1 MSSQS
6 NHRDYA
12 LSSRRQSIPARVTPT
27 RASWIALTGIW
38 LMLAGCGGSSASSP
52 SPTSS
57 ATPTPSPTA
66 APTASPT
73 PTPLPQ
79 AATNASVFAVDCTT
93 QRAYVPMPFLSA
105 TGGEVAELDLSVD
118 PAQKDPRIATINLGI
133 DGYLPRAAAADPID
147 GTVLIASDNGF
158 NTGNLQLLNETNGTL
173 TTYAFP
179 TGSRPRFTDGVVY
192 DTKTGTAMVSM
203 SDAIADCTAASG
215 GCTGVA
221 LFNLAKAQFG
231 SLLVTGDILDSFAY
245 DGAGNLAL
253 GSAQALSPNLIG
265 VNPATPIACK
275 FADGNIV
282 GLNANPDA
290 IAVDPTTNLWV
301 VGNLDSPSASVVNL
315 TGSSFSAPPN
325 CQLSEGGTPPNS
337 VNFNTQSGTN
347 MAGASI
353 NPLTHQALISGN
365 LSNQVAL
372 LTLPAKPVS
381 QLTSAMVSGI
391 TSALPEDP
399 LGNESVAATYPYA
412 VVIDS
417 CHNFGYILEEQSN
430 FLVQID
436 LAAFQ
441 SNPAAIS
448 TALPSGQCAGT
459 TSTTFSCDN
468 GAGVKF
474 FPLPAVQ

>member
-6 NHRDYA
+6 KHRDFA
-12 LSSRRQSIPARVTPT
+12 LSSLRPWIPARVGAI
-27 RASWIALTGIW
+27 RASWIALAGIW
-38 LMLAGCGGSSASSP
+38 LMLSGCGGSSASSP

-57 ATPTPSPTA
+57 ASPTPTV

-73 PTPLPQ
+73 PTPVPQ
-79 AATNASVFAVDCTT
+79 AASNASVFAVDCTT

-105 TGGEVAELDLSVD
+105 TGGEMAELDLSVD
-118 PAQKDPRIATINLGI
+118 PAQKDPRIGTINLGI

-147 GTVLIASDNGF
+147 GEVFITSDNGL
-158 NTGNLQLLNETNGTL
+158 NTGNLQLLNETSGAL
-173 TTYAFP
+173 TTYPFP
-179 TGSRPRFTDGVVY
+179 TGSRPRTTDGVVY

-203 SDAIADCTAASG
+203 SDAVADCTAASG

-231 SLLVTGDILDSFAY
+231 SLLVTGDILDGFAY

-265 VNPATPIACK
+265 VNPATPIACQ
-275 FADGNIV
+275 FTDDNIV

-301 VGNLDSPSASVVNL
+301 VGNLDSSSASVINL
-315 TGSSFSAPPN
+315 NGSSFSAPPN

-337 VNFNTQSGTN
+337 VNFNTQSSTS

-391 TSALPEDP
+391 NSGLPQDP
-399 LGNESVAATYPYA
+399 LGNDSIAATYPYA
-412 VVIDS
+412 VVVDS
-417 CHNFGYILEEQSN
+417 CHNFGYILEEQGN

-441 SNPAAIS
+441 SNPAAIG
-448 TALPSGQCAGT
+448 TALPTGQCAGT

-474 FPLPAVQ
+474 FPLPTVQ